1 MLISTDLFLTL
12 PYLKQSQAINI
23 PISSVTTSLTVT
35 PSIITNVI
43 FLSLFL
49 LIYCLYKYAGSS
61 DNKVIHLFIDS
72 SIHSMR
78 HSH

>member
-1 MLISTDLFLTL
+1 MLITTDLLLTL

-49 LIYCLYKYAGSS
+49 L
-61 DNKVIHLFIDS
+61 FIQ
-72 SIHSMR
+72 ICWQLR
-78 HSH
+78 Q